1 MELRPVQRVLTN
13 LQLLHCPFFRH
24 KLSDKGVK
32 EILGKTLREEGDEV
46 LKSFEQPG
54 AFGGPHTGFL
64 NDGPALLDSIM
75 ERRKLKKP
83 FCTMESIVDSQSA
96 QPNSSITRLFRW

>member
-1 MELRPVQRVLTN
+1 MLR
-13 LQLLHCPFFRH
+13 
-24 KLSDKGVK
+24 K
-32 EILGKTLREEGDEV
+32 EGDEV

-75 ERRKLKKP
+75 ERQKLKKP
-83 FCTMESIVDSQSA
+83 FYTIKSIV
-96 QPNSSITRLFRW
+96 NL